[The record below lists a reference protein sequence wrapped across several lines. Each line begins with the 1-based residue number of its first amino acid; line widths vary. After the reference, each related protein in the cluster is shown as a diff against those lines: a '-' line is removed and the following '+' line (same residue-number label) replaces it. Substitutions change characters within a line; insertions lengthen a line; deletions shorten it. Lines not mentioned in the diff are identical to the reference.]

1 MISTSFRGIHFAA
14 HKRITFLARLF
25 RGNPGYADNLF
36 FLFFHGGKEYFRI
49 HTESNVDR
57 VVVVVARR
65 DVICEKIYTNIYIYI
80 LLRRISFY
88 HPRDAGLDAIYR

>member
-1 MISTSFRGIHFAA
+1 MRRISALPFSPDYFAVTLVMRIIFFSF
-14 HKRITFLARLF
+14 
-25 RGNPGYADNLF
+25 
-36 FLFFHGGKEYFRI
+36 FFHGGKEYFRI

>member
-1 MISTSFRGIHFAA
+1 MRRISALPFSPDYFAVTLVMRIIFFSF
-14 HKRITFLARLF
+14 
-25 RGNPGYADNLF
+25 
-36 FLFFHGGKEYFRI
+36 FFHGGKEYFRI

-65 DVICEKIYTNIYIYI
+65 DVICEKIYPNIYIYI

>member
-1 MISTSFRGIHFAA
+1 MRRISALPFSSDYFAVTLVMRIIFFSF
-14 HKRITFLARLF
+14 
-25 RGNPGYADNLF
+25 
-36 FLFFHGGKEYFRI
+36 FFHGGKEYFRI

-65 DVICEKIYTNIYIYI
+65 DVICEKIYPNIYIYI

>member
-1 MISTSFRGIHFAA
+1 MRRISALPFSPDYFAVTLVMRIIFFSF
-14 HKRITFLARLF
+14 
-25 RGNPGYADNLF
+25 
-36 FLFFHGGKEYFRI
+36 FFHGSKEYFRI

-65 DVICEKIYTNIYIYI
+65 DVICEKIYPNIYIYI

>member
-1 MISTSFRGIHFAA
+1 MRRISALPFSPDYFAVTLVMRIIFFSF
-14 HKRITFLARLF
+14 
-25 RGNPGYADNLF
+25 
-36 FLFFHGGKEYFRI
+36 FFHGGKEYFRI

-65 DVICEKIYTNIYIYI
+65 DVICKKIYPNIYIYI

>member
-1 MISTSFRGIHFAA
+1 MRRISALPFSPDYFAVTLVMRIIFFSF
-14 HKRITFLARLF
+14 
-25 RGNPGYADNLF
+25 
-36 FLFFHGGKEYFRI
+36 FFHGAKEYFRI

-65 DVICEKIYTNIYIYI
+65 DVICEKIYPNIYIYI